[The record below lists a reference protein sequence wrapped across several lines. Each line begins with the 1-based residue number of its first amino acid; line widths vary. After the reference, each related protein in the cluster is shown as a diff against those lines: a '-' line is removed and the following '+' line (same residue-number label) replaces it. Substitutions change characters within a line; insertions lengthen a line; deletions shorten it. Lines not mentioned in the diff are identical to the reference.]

1 MMKNRLTYWFGSIL
15 LVTAALAT
23 PQDPFES
30 EGATD
35 WEAHA
40 LREKPYQL
48 EIAYGDW
55 EPAAPIE
62 GVESMSQVEPDF
74 MELATQLVI
83 ASSGNEAGAF
93 QETGRHKV
101 RYRISEK
108 EDGSFDLQIHIQIVG
123 EGPGTTAINSAT
135 TLNSSKWIV
144 VGAISRETADGVQKM
159 FTAAV
164 RIVARGPAG

>member
-1 MMKNRLTYWFGSIL
+1 MMKNRLIYWFGSIL
-15 LVTAALAT
+15 TVTAALAT

-30 EGATD
+30 QGAAD
-35 WEAHA
+35 WEALA

-74 MELATQLVI
+74 MELATRLAI

-93 QETGRHKV
+93 QENGKHQV
-101 RYRISEK
+101 RYQILEK
-108 EDGSFDLQIHIQIVG
+108 ADGSFDLQLHIQIVG
-123 EGPGTTAINSAT
+123 EGGGTTAIISAI
-135 TLNSSKWIV
+135 TLDSSEWIV
-144 VGAISRETADGVQKM
+144 VGAGSVETAGGVQEV

-164 RIVARGPAG
+164 RIVARKS